1 METWE
6 IVLILVL
13 VTIALIVLANHNV
26 SLGFIHLLDN
36 SLFQLAIVGLTL
48 AVAVASPAVGIVAIA
63 TIVIVYYV
71 RNLIKVQLIN
81 TNESPMIVEEEAN
94 QHEPRLIVEE
104 THTVETTT
112 QHIEV
117 DNNHAAHGSSSEC
130 KLNTKDEDEDVVEA
144 ALKEHEGRV
153 TLTSS
158 QMFGKNFKIP
168 APAPVPDSKP
178 LDQDDFPNPRSTEGF
193 QADSSDPLAETHGGA
208 PHAGTPTYVPQGTHK
223 FADDAN
229 IFTPG
234 STVPDGFNEAGAQP
248 TLRPYTKSDGQY
260 GIAEQRPYSV
270 LGKYETA
277 DYIPGREMGEND
289 FKQWGVSID
298 DKITNLR
305 NGIVV
310 GNAPPP
316 NFDVVDPQP
325 SYRPS
330 R

>member
-26 SLGFIHLLDN
+26 SMGFIQVLDN

-48 AVAVASPAVGIVAIA
+48 AVAVASPAVGIVGIA

-71 RNLIKVQLIN
+71 RNLIKIQLIN
-81 TNESPMIVEEEAN
+81 ANDEEPPMIVEQESN
-94 QHEPRLIVEE
+94 QNEPRLIIEE

-112 QHIEV
+112 KHIEV
-117 DNNHAAHGSSSEC
+117 DKSDC

-153 TLTSS
+153 SLTSPS
-158 QMFGKNFKIP
+158 MMGNNFKIP
-168 APAPVPDSKP
+168 APAPVLDAKP

-193 QADSSDPLAETHGGA
+193 AADSSDPLAETRGA
-208 PHAGTPTYVPQGTHK
+208 APNAGTASYIPNNKHT

-234 STVPDGFNEAGAQP
+234 STIPDSYNEGAAEP
-248 TLRPYTKSDGQY
+248 TLRPYSKADGQY
-260 GIAEQRPYSV
+260 AIAELRPY
-270 LGKYETA
+270 A
-277 DYIPGREMGEND
+277 
-289 FKQWGVSID
+289 
-298 DKITNLR
+298 NLEK
-305 NGIVV
+305 
-310 GNAPPP
+310 
-316 NFDVVDPQP
+316 
-325 SYRPS
+325 
-330 R
+330 

>member
-26 SLGFIHLLDN
+26 SLGFIQVLDN

-48 AVAVASPAVGIVAIA
+48 AVAVASPAVGIVGIA

-71 RNLIKVQLIN
+71 RNLIKIQLIN
-81 TNESPMIVEEEAN
+81 TNDAESPMIVEQEAN
-94 QHEPRLIVEE
+94 QNEPRLIIEE

-112 QHIEV
+112 KHIEV
-117 DNNHAAHGSSSEC
+117 DKTDC

-153 TLTSS
+153 SLTSS
-158 QMFGKNFKIP
+158 SMFGNNFKIP
-168 APAPVPDSKP
+168 APAPVVDAKP
-178 LDQDDFPNPRSTEGF
+178 LEQDDFPNPRSAEGF
-193 QADSSDPLAETHGGA
+193 AADSSDPLAETRGA
-208 PHAGTPTYVPQGTHK
+208 APNAGTASYIPNNKHT

-234 STVPDGFNEAGAQP
+234 SAIPDSYNEGAAEP
-248 TLRPYTKSDGQY
+248 TLRPYSKSDGQY
-260 GIAEQRPYSV
+260 GIAELRPYSN
-270 LGKYETA
+270 LEKYETA
-277 DYIPGREMGEND
+277 DYIPGKEMGDNAYSQ
-289 FKQWGVSID
+289 FGVSID

-310 GNAPPP
+310 GTAPPP

-325 SYRPS
+325 SHKPIR
-330 R
+330 

>member
-71 RNLIKVQLIN
+71 RNLIKIQLIN
-81 TNESPMIVEEEAN
+81 VNEAQPPMIVEEEAN
-94 QHEPRLIVEE
+94 QHEPRLIIEE

-117 DNNHAAHGSSSEC
+117 DKADC

-144 ALKEHEGRV
+144 ALKEHENRV
-153 TLTSS
+153 SLTSTS
-158 QMFGKNFKIP
+158 MFGKNFKIP

-178 LDQDDFPNPRSTEGF
+178 LEQDDFPNPRSTEGF
-193 QADSSDPLAETHGGA
+193 QADSTDPLAETHGSA
-208 PHAGTPTYVPQGTHK
+208 PNAGTASYIPNNKHTFSV
-223 FADDAN
+223 DAN

-234 STVPDGFNEAGAQP
+234 TTIPEGYNEAGAQP

-260 GIAEQRPYSV
+260 GIAELRPYSN
-270 LGKYETA
+270 LEKYETA
-277 DYIPGREMGEND
+277 DYIPGKEMGDNSYSQ
-289 FKQWGVSID
+289 FGVSID

-305 NGIVV
+305 NGIVA
-310 GNAPPP
+310 GTAPPP

-325 SYRPS
+325 SFKPIR
-330 R
+330 